1 MHYSTTTKYVKYLLL
16 LLLLLLLVLALFS
29 VQCPWSQ
36 DSYVSKSWSSDYD
49 ALLDILSWSISIKI
63 LKAFNWFVM

>member
-1 MHYSTTTKYVKYLLL
+1 MHYFTITKYVKYL

-49 ALLDILSWSISIKI
+49 ALLDTLSWA
-63 LKAFNWFVM
+63 LK